1 VSIRELLVRG
11 GRAIVPRNVRETSEE
26 LHTPVSGD
34 VRSPQRLA
42 LTRKAHQQR
51 RALKGHRHLAD
62 SEVEYV
68 GLWPPVVQK
77 RAEEGQVLLEACHAI
92 LPQNRVAL
100 AVPLD

>member
-1 VSIRELLVRG
+1 
-11 GRAIVPRNVRETSEE
+11 
-26 LHTPVSGD
+26 
-34 VRSPQRLA
+34 
-42 LTRKAHQQR
+42 
-51 RALKGHRHLAD
+51 
-62 SEVEYV
+62 VEYV